1 MQVGFRS
8 TSLSL
13 PDELFNTI
21 EADRKKRFRSRSEWF
36 REAAQLYLV
45 MSRPAYKPTAAE
57 RREIEAGR
65 AEGAR
70 GEYTEVSSSQQIRDA
85 LGLKD

>member
-1 MQVGFRS
+1 MQLGFRS

-13 PDELFNTI
+13 PDELFKTI
-21 EADRKKRFRSRSEWF
+21 ETERKKRFRSRSEWF

-57 RREIEAGR
+57 LREIEAGR
-65 AEGAR
+65 AEIAR
-70 GEYTEVSSSQQIRDA
+70 GEYVEVSSPQQIRDA
-85 LGLKD
+85 LGLTD

>member
-1 MQVGFRS
+1 MQLGFRS

-13 PDELFNTI
+13 PEELFKTI
-21 EADRKKRFRSRSEWF
+21 EAERKKCFRSRSEWF

-45 MSRPAYKPTAAE
+45 MSRPAYKPTAKE

-65 AEGAR
+65 ADGAR
-70 GEYTEVSSSQQIRDA
+70 GEYTEVSSAQQIRDV
-85 LGLKD
+85 LGLTD